1 MKFNYEH
8 FVKQHRKYVHVR
20 ISGTKQISI
29 ILNDITKLVV
39 AFDVLIT
46 SLQLKILCDSFERTM
61 CKHKVWFVRLKW
73 SFPLQIR
80 KDI

>member
-1 MKFNYEH
+1 MKH
-8 FVKQHRKYVHVR
+8 FVKQHRKHIYIDIHILGV
-20 ISGTKQISI
+20 SQQISI

-73 SFPLQIR
+73 SFPLQIPG

>member
-1 MKFNYEH
+1 MNI
-8 FVKQHRKYVHVR
+8 FVKQHQIGKYL
-20 ISGTKQISI
+20 GLNKYGI

-39 AFDVLIT
+39 VFDVLIT
-46 SLQLKILCDSFERTM
+46 SLQLKTLCDSFERTM

-80 KDI
+80 KDIYM